1 MRKVMVLMAAAA
13 IAVGC
18 SNDSTLDRVNADEI
32 RFSSN
37 MMTAE
42 TRAAYTADNFTQ
54 FNVTALGN
62 GGTYFSNAL
71 VSKGANGW
79 DTDRSYYW
87 TTYQLAFYGYAP
99 TSLSSQV
106 VLNPSEQAVKDFTP
120 KDKVGEQMDIVA
132 AYNTGTKETSA
143 ATGVD
148 MKFTHQLAQIE
159 VQASNEDATTFTIE
173 VLGVKLGRIPA
184 KSTLTFPTSVKGY
197 GTWSTPTDKK
207 SYGIKTTTPIT
218 LDGTMRNIMF
228 GSDNWLMI
236 PQQLTGMAMD
246 ASGSDNG
253 GAYIAVLCRITDR
266 TGNAVFPT
274 IKAGETTQKY
284 AYTAVSI
291 PTKWEAGHKYTYK
304 LKFFGANGG
313 AGAVD
318 PDPTNPQDPN
328 DPDIDTNPLPGK
340 HPGDPIIDSPITFN
354 VNIENWISG
363 TAEDITIEN

>member
-1 MRKVMVLMAAAA
+1 MMAAAA

-37 MMTAE
+37 MLATE
-42 TRAAYTADNFTQ
+42 TRASYNADNFTQ

-71 VSKGANGW
+71 VRKGANGW

-87 TTYQLAFYGYAP
+87 TTYQLTFYGYAP
-99 TSLSSQV
+99 TALSSQV
-106 VLNPSEQAVKDFTP
+106 VLNPTEQAVNDFTP

-132 AYNTGTKETSA
+132 AYNTGTKDANA
-143 ATGVD
+143 ANGVD

-159 VQASNEDATTFTIE
+159 VQASNEDATTFNIE
-173 VLGVKLGRIPA
+173 VLGVKLGRIPT
-184 KSTLTFPTSVKGY
+184 KSTLTFPTSVGGY
-197 GTWSTPTDKK
+197 GTWSTPTEKK
-207 SYGIKTTTPIT
+207 SYGIKASTPKT
-218 LDGTMRNIMF
+218 LDGTMSNIMF
-228 GSDNWLMI
+228 GTDNWLMI

-246 ASGSDNG
+246 ANRQDNG

-266 TGNAVFPT
+266 TGNAVYPT
-274 IKAGETTQKY
+274 SKAGETEQKY
-284 AYTAVSI
+284 AYTAVAI

-304 LKFFGANGG
+304 LKFFGAHGG
-313 AGAVD
+313 AGSVD
-318 PDPTNPQDPN
+318 PNPTNPQDPT
-328 DPDIDTNPLPGK
+328 DPDVDTNPLPGK
-340 HPGDPIIDSPITFN
+340 NPGDPIIDSPITFN
-354 VNIENWISG
+354 VSIENWISG

>member
-37 MMTAE
+37 MLATE
-42 TRAAYTADNFTQ
+42 TRASYTADNFTQ

-106 VLNPSEQAVKDFTP
+106 VLSPSEQAVKDFTP

-159 VQASNEDATTFTIE
+159 VQASNEDATTFNIE

-184 KSTLTFPTSVKGY
+184 KSTLTFPTSVNGY

-207 SYGIKTTTPIT
+207 SYGIKTTTPLT

-274 IKAGETTQKY
+274 IKAGEPTQKY

-313 AGAVD
+313 AGTVD
-318 PDPTNPQDPN
+318 PDPTNPQDPT
-328 DPDIDTNPLPGK
+328 DTDVDTDPLPGK
-340 HPGDPIIDSPITFN
+340 NPGDPIIDSPITFN
-354 VNIENWISG
+354 VSIENWISG